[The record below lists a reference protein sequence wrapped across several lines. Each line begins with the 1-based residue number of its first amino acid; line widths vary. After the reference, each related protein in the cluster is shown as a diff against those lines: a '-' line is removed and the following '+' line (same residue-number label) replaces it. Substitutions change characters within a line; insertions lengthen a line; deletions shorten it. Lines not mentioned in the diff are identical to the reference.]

1 MEQRVFSVTQVNNYI
16 KGVMDSDPLLGGLL
30 VRGELSN
37 YKIYPSGHHYFTLKD
52 AEGSLRCVMYQG
64 KARSLRFRPADGMQ
78 VIASGNITV
87 FPRDGTYKLY
97 CDSLSVSGVGDLHMA
112 YEQLKEKLYRE
123 GLFDQAHKKPLPRY
137 PQRIAVIT
145 DSGTDTPAAFAAEH
159 DVRVIPLR
167 INYSDGSTYEN
178 GVDITAEEV
187 VERFAEEIPS
197 TSLPSPMKIRDT
209 LEQARRDGY
218 TGAVVV
224 TISSGLSA
232 TFETIGMVAR
242 QMEDFP
248 VVMVDTKSIGIA
260 AGFVVMEAARQIE
273 AGMPLDR
280 LGSVLAAVSERVRVF
295 FSVQKLDFLR
305 KGGRI
310 SEAVYRVGSV
320 LNIKPVLTCSPE
332 GKYVIEKKARGWQ
345 RALDTQIALVA
356 EQAARWQQVRLAVCT
371 YDPALREELVPRLR
385 ERIGNAVEI
394 LQTGLSADL
403 LVHTGPTL
411 VGMGVMGL

>member
-1 MEQRVFSVTQVNNYI
+1 MNEQRIV
-16 KGVMDSDPLLGGLL
+16 
-30 VRGELSN
+30 
-37 YKIYPSGHHYFTLKD
+37 
-52 AEGSLRCVMYQG
+52 
-64 KARSLRFRPADGMQ
+64 
-78 VIASGNITV
+78 
-87 FPRDGTYKLY
+87 
-97 CDSLSVSGVGDLHMA
+97 
-112 YEQLKEKLYRE
+112 
-123 GLFDQAHKKPLPRY
+123 
-137 PQRIAVIT
+137 VIT
-145 DSGTDTPAAFAAEH
+145 DSGTDTPADFVAAH
-159 DVRVIPLR
+159 DIRVVPLR

-187 VERFAEEIPS
+187 VERFAEEIPT
-197 TSLPSPMKIRDT
+197 TSLPSPMKIRET
-209 LEQARRDGY
+209 FERAKRDGY
-218 TGAVVV
+218 KGAVVV

-260 AGFVVMEAARQIE
+260 AGFVVMEAVRQIE
-273 AGMPLDR
+273 AGMPLES

-356 EQAARWQQVRLAVCT
+356 EQAARWQKVRLAVCT
-371 YDPALREELVPRLR
+371 YDPHMREELVPRLR

>member
-1 MEQRVFSVTQVNNYI
+1 MNE
-16 KGVMDSDPLLGGLL
+16 
-30 VRGELSN
+30 
-37 YKIYPSGHHYFTLKD
+37 
-52 AEGSLRCVMYQG
+52 
-64 KARSLRFRPADGMQ
+64 
-78 VIASGNITV
+78 
-87 FPRDGTYKLY
+87 
-97 CDSLSVSGVGDLHMA
+97 
-112 YEQLKEKLYRE
+112 
-123 GLFDQAHKKPLPRY
+123 
-137 PQRIAVIT
+137 QRIAIIT
-145 DSGTDTPAAFAAEH
+145 DSGTDTPADFAAAH
-159 DVRVIPLR
+159 DIRVIPLR

-178 GVDITAEEV
+178 GVDITAQEV
-187 VERFAEEIPS
+187 VERFAEEIPT

-218 TGAVVV
+218 VGAVVV

-273 AGMPLDR
+273 ADMPLER

>member
-1 MEQRVFSVTQVNNYI
+1 MNE
-16 KGVMDSDPLLGGLL
+16 
-30 VRGELSN
+30 
-37 YKIYPSGHHYFTLKD
+37 
-52 AEGSLRCVMYQG
+52 
-64 KARSLRFRPADGMQ
+64 
-78 VIASGNITV
+78 
-87 FPRDGTYKLY
+87 
-97 CDSLSVSGVGDLHMA
+97 
-112 YEQLKEKLYRE
+112 
-123 GLFDQAHKKPLPRY
+123 
-137 PQRIAVIT
+137 QRIAIIT
-145 DSGTDTPAAFAAEH
+145 DSGTDTPADFAAAH
-159 DVRVIPLR
+159 DIRVLPLR

-178 GVDITAEEV
+178 GVDITAQEV
-187 VERFAEEIPS
+187 VERFAEEVPT

-209 LEQARRDGY
+209 FEQARRDGY
-218 TGAVVV
+218 VGAVVV

-280 LGSVLAAVSERVRVF
+280 LGSVLTAVSERVRVF

-356 EQAARWQQVRLAVCT
+356 EQAARWQQVRVAVCT

>member
-1 MEQRVFSVTQVNNYI
+1 MNE
-16 KGVMDSDPLLGGLL
+16 
-30 VRGELSN
+30 
-37 YKIYPSGHHYFTLKD
+37 
-52 AEGSLRCVMYQG
+52 
-64 KARSLRFRPADGMQ
+64 
-78 VIASGNITV
+78 
-87 FPRDGTYKLY
+87 
-97 CDSLSVSGVGDLHMA
+97 
-112 YEQLKEKLYRE
+112 
-123 GLFDQAHKKPLPRY
+123 
-137 PQRIAVIT
+137 QRIAIIT
-145 DSGTDTPAAFAAEH
+145 DSGTDTPADFVAAH
-159 DVRVIPLR
+159 DVRVVPLR

-209 LEQARRDGY
+209 FEQARRDGY
-218 TGAVVV
+218 VGAVVV

-242 QMEDFP
+242 QMDDFP

-260 AGFVVMEAARQIE
+260 AGFVVMEAVRQIE
-273 AGMPLDR
+273 AGMPLER

>member
-1 MEQRVFSVTQVNNYI
+1 MNE
-16 KGVMDSDPLLGGLL
+16 
-30 VRGELSN
+30 
-37 YKIYPSGHHYFTLKD
+37 
-52 AEGSLRCVMYQG
+52 
-64 KARSLRFRPADGMQ
+64 
-78 VIASGNITV
+78 
-87 FPRDGTYKLY
+87 
-97 CDSLSVSGVGDLHMA
+97 
-112 YEQLKEKLYRE
+112 
-123 GLFDQAHKKPLPRY
+123 
-137 PQRIAVIT
+137 QRIAIIT
-145 DSGTDTPAAFAAEH
+145 DSGTDTPADFAAAH
-159 DVRVIPLR
+159 DIRVIPLR

-178 GVDITAEEV
+178 GVDITAQEV
-187 VERFAEEIPS
+187 VERFAEEIPT

-218 TGAVVV
+218 VGAVVV

-242 QMEDFP
+242 QMDDFP

-260 AGFVVMEAARQIE
+260 AGFVVMEAVRQIE
-273 AGMPLDR
+273 AGMPLER

>member
-1 MEQRVFSVTQVNNYI
+1 MNE
-16 KGVMDSDPLLGGLL
+16 
-30 VRGELSN
+30 
-37 YKIYPSGHHYFTLKD
+37 
-52 AEGSLRCVMYQG
+52 
-64 KARSLRFRPADGMQ
+64 
-78 VIASGNITV
+78 
-87 FPRDGTYKLY
+87 
-97 CDSLSVSGVGDLHMA
+97 
-112 YEQLKEKLYRE
+112 
-123 GLFDQAHKKPLPRY
+123 
-137 PQRIAVIT
+137 QRIAIIT
-145 DSGTDTPAAFAAEH
+145 DSGTDTPADFVAAH
-159 DVRVIPLR
+159 DVRVVPLR

-218 TGAVVV
+218 TGAAVV

-242 QMEDFP
+242 QMENFP

-260 AGFVVMEAARQIE
+260 AGFVVMEAVRQIE
-273 AGMPLDR
+273 AGMPLER
-280 LGSVLAAVSERVRVF
+280 LGSVLTAVSERVRVF

-356 EQAARWQQVRLAVCT
+356 EQAARWPQVRLAVCT

-411 VGMGVMGL
+411 VGMGVIGL

>member
-1 MEQRVFSVTQVNNYI
+1 MNE
-16 KGVMDSDPLLGGLL
+16 
-30 VRGELSN
+30 
-37 YKIYPSGHHYFTLKD
+37 
-52 AEGSLRCVMYQG
+52 
-64 KARSLRFRPADGMQ
+64 
-78 VIASGNITV
+78 
-87 FPRDGTYKLY
+87 
-97 CDSLSVSGVGDLHMA
+97 
-112 YEQLKEKLYRE
+112 
-123 GLFDQAHKKPLPRY
+123 
-137 PQRIAVIT
+137 QRIAIVT
-145 DSGTDTPAAFAAEH
+145 DSGTDTPADFAAAH
-159 DVRVIPLR
+159 DIRVIPLR

-178 GVDITAEEV
+178 GVDITAQEV
-187 VERFAEEIPS
+187 VERFAEEIPT

-218 TGAVVV
+218 VGAVVV

-273 AGMPLDR
+273 AGMPLER

>member
-1 MEQRVFSVTQVNNYI
+1 MNE
-16 KGVMDSDPLLGGLL
+16 
-30 VRGELSN
+30 
-37 YKIYPSGHHYFTLKD
+37 
-52 AEGSLRCVMYQG
+52 
-64 KARSLRFRPADGMQ
+64 
-78 VIASGNITV
+78 
-87 FPRDGTYKLY
+87 
-97 CDSLSVSGVGDLHMA
+97 
-112 YEQLKEKLYRE
+112 
-123 GLFDQAHKKPLPRY
+123 
-137 PQRIAVIT
+137 QRIAIIT
-145 DSGTDTPAAFAAEH
+145 DSGTDTPADFAAAH
-159 DVRVIPLR
+159 DIRILPLR

-178 GVDITAEEV
+178 GVDITAQEV
-187 VERFAEEIPS
+187 VERFAEEIPT

-209 LEQARRDGY
+209 FEQARRDGY
-218 TGAVVV
+218 VGAVVV

-280 LGSVLAAVSERVRVF
+280 LGSVLSAVSERVRVF

-371 YDPALREELVPRLR
+371 YDPALRDELVPRLR

>member
-1 MEQRVFSVTQVNNYI
+1 MNE
-16 KGVMDSDPLLGGLL
+16 
-30 VRGELSN
+30 
-37 YKIYPSGHHYFTLKD
+37 
-52 AEGSLRCVMYQG
+52 
-64 KARSLRFRPADGMQ
+64 
-78 VIASGNITV
+78 
-87 FPRDGTYKLY
+87 
-97 CDSLSVSGVGDLHMA
+97 
-112 YEQLKEKLYRE
+112 
-123 GLFDQAHKKPLPRY
+123 
-137 PQRIAVIT
+137 QRIAIIT
-145 DSGTDTPAAFAAEH
+145 DSGTDTPADFAAAH
-159 DVRVIPLR
+159 DIRVLPLR

-178 GVDITAEEV
+178 GVDITAQEV
-187 VERFAEEIPS
+187 VERFAEEIPT

-218 TGAVVV
+218 VGAVVV

-273 AGMPLDR
+273 AGMPLER
-280 LGSVLAAVSERVRVF
+280 LGSVLTAVSERVRVF

>member
-1 MEQRVFSVTQVNNYI
+1 MNE
-16 KGVMDSDPLLGGLL
+16 
-30 VRGELSN
+30 
-37 YKIYPSGHHYFTLKD
+37 
-52 AEGSLRCVMYQG
+52 
-64 KARSLRFRPADGMQ
+64 
-78 VIASGNITV
+78 
-87 FPRDGTYKLY
+87 
-97 CDSLSVSGVGDLHMA
+97 
-112 YEQLKEKLYRE
+112 
-123 GLFDQAHKKPLPRY
+123 
-137 PQRIAVIT
+137 QRIAIIT
-145 DSGTDTPAAFAAEH
+145 DSGTDTPADFAAAH
-159 DVRVIPLR
+159 DIRVIPLR

-178 GVDITAEEV
+178 GVDITAQEV
-187 VERFAEEIPS
+187 VERFAEEIPT

-218 TGAVVV
+218 VGAVVV

-273 AGMPLDR
+273 AGMPLER

-356 EQAARWQQVRLAVCT
+356 EQAAHWQQVRLAVCT

-411 VGMGVMGL
+411 VGMGVIGL

>member
-1 MEQRVFSVTQVNNYI
+1 MNE
-16 KGVMDSDPLLGGLL
+16 
-30 VRGELSN
+30 
-37 YKIYPSGHHYFTLKD
+37 
-52 AEGSLRCVMYQG
+52 
-64 KARSLRFRPADGMQ
+64 
-78 VIASGNITV
+78 
-87 FPRDGTYKLY
+87 
-97 CDSLSVSGVGDLHMA
+97 
-112 YEQLKEKLYRE
+112 
-123 GLFDQAHKKPLPRY
+123 
-137 PQRIAVIT
+137 QRIAIIT
-145 DSGTDTPAAFAAEH
+145 DSGTDTPADFAAAH
-159 DVRVIPLR
+159 DIRVIPLR

-178 GVDITAEEV
+178 GVDITAQEV
-187 VERFAEEIPS
+187 VERFAEEIPT

-218 TGAVVV
+218 VGAVVV

-273 AGMPLDR
+273 AGMPLER

>member
-1 MEQRVFSVTQVNNYI
+1 MNE
-16 KGVMDSDPLLGGLL
+16 
-30 VRGELSN
+30 
-37 YKIYPSGHHYFTLKD
+37 
-52 AEGSLRCVMYQG
+52 
-64 KARSLRFRPADGMQ
+64 
-78 VIASGNITV
+78 
-87 FPRDGTYKLY
+87 
-97 CDSLSVSGVGDLHMA
+97 
-112 YEQLKEKLYRE
+112 
-123 GLFDQAHKKPLPRY
+123 
-137 PQRIAVIT
+137 QRIAIIT
-145 DSGTDTPAAFAAEH
+145 DSGTDTPADFAAAH
-159 DVRVIPLR
+159 DIRVIPLR

-178 GVDITAEEV
+178 GVDITAQEV
-187 VERFAEEIPS
+187 VERFAEEIPT

-218 TGAVVV
+218 VGAVVV

-273 AGMPLDR
+273 AGMPLER

-345 RALDTQIALVA
+345 RALDTQLALAA
-356 EQAARWQQVRLAVCT
+356 EQAARWQKVRLAVCT

>member
-1 MEQRVFSVTQVNNYI
+1 MNE
-16 KGVMDSDPLLGGLL
+16 
-30 VRGELSN
+30 
-37 YKIYPSGHHYFTLKD
+37 
-52 AEGSLRCVMYQG
+52 
-64 KARSLRFRPADGMQ
+64 
-78 VIASGNITV
+78 
-87 FPRDGTYKLY
+87 
-97 CDSLSVSGVGDLHMA
+97 
-112 YEQLKEKLYRE
+112 
-123 GLFDQAHKKPLPRY
+123 
-137 PQRIAVIT
+137 QRIAIIT
-145 DSGTDTPAAFAAEH
+145 DSGTDTPADFAAAH
-159 DVRVIPLR
+159 DIRVIPLR

-178 GVDITAEEV
+178 GVDITAQEV
-187 VERFAEEIPS
+187 VERFAEEIPT

-218 TGAVVV
+218 VGAVVV

-273 AGMPLDR
+273 ADMPLER

-356 EQAARWQQVRLAVCT
+356 EQAARWQKVRLAVCT

>member
-1 MEQRVFSVTQVNNYI
+1 MN
-16 KGVMDSDPLLGGLL
+16 D
-30 VRGELSN
+30 
-37 YKIYPSGHHYFTLKD
+37 
-52 AEGSLRCVMYQG
+52 
-64 KARSLRFRPADGMQ
+64 
-78 VIASGNITV
+78 
-87 FPRDGTYKLY
+87 
-97 CDSLSVSGVGDLHMA
+97 
-112 YEQLKEKLYRE
+112 
-123 GLFDQAHKKPLPRY
+123 
-137 PQRIAVIT
+137 QRIAVIT
-145 DSGTDTPAAFAAEH
+145 DSGTDTPADFVAAH

-167 INYSDGSTYEN
+167 INYSDGSSYEN
-178 GVDITAEEV
+178 GVDITTEDGV
-187 VERFAEEIPS
+187 GRFDEEIPT
-197 TSLPSPMKIRDT
+197 TSLPSPMKIQQT
-209 LEQARRDGY
+209 FEQAKRDGY
-218 TGAVVV
+218 EGAVVV

-232 TFETIGMVAR
+232 TYETVSMVAR

-248 VVMVDTKSIGIA
+248 VVTVDTKSIGVA
-260 AGFVVMEAARQIE
+260 AGMVVMEAVRQVE
-273 AGMPLDR
+273 AGMPLER
-280 LGSVLAAVSERVRVF
+280 LGSVLTAVSERVRVY

-411 VGMGVMGL
+411 VGMAVMGM

>member
-1 MEQRVFSVTQVNNYI
+1 MNE
-16 KGVMDSDPLLGGLL
+16 
-30 VRGELSN
+30 
-37 YKIYPSGHHYFTLKD
+37 
-52 AEGSLRCVMYQG
+52 
-64 KARSLRFRPADGMQ
+64 
-78 VIASGNITV
+78 
-87 FPRDGTYKLY
+87 
-97 CDSLSVSGVGDLHMA
+97 
-112 YEQLKEKLYRE
+112 
-123 GLFDQAHKKPLPRY
+123 
-137 PQRIAVIT
+137 QRIAIIT
-145 DSGTDTPAAFAAEH
+145 DSGTDTPADFVAAH
-159 DVRVIPLR
+159 DIRVLPLR

-178 GVDITAEEV
+178 GVDITAQEV
-187 VERFAEEIPS
+187 VERFAEEIPT

-209 LEQARRDGY
+209 FERARRDGY
-218 TGAVVV
+218 VGAVVV

-280 LGSVLAAVSERVRVF
+280 LGSVLTAVSERVRVF

-345 RALDTQIALVA
+345 RALDTQISLVA
-356 EQAARWQQVRLAVCT
+356 EQAARWPQVRLAVCT
-371 YDPALREELVPRLR
+371 YDPALREELAGRLR

>member
-1 MEQRVFSVTQVNNYI
+1 MNE
-16 KGVMDSDPLLGGLL
+16 
-30 VRGELSN
+30 
-37 YKIYPSGHHYFTLKD
+37 
-52 AEGSLRCVMYQG
+52 
-64 KARSLRFRPADGMQ
+64 
-78 VIASGNITV
+78 
-87 FPRDGTYKLY
+87 
-97 CDSLSVSGVGDLHMA
+97 
-112 YEQLKEKLYRE
+112 
-123 GLFDQAHKKPLPRY
+123 
-137 PQRIAVIT
+137 QRIAIIT
-145 DSGTDTPAAFAAEH
+145 DSGTDTPADFVAAH
-159 DVRVIPLR
+159 DIRVLPLR

-178 GVDITAEEV
+178 GVDITAQEV
-187 VERFAEEIPS
+187 VERFAEEIPT

-209 LEQARRDGY
+209 FERARRDGY
-218 TGAVVV
+218 VGAVVV

-280 LGSVLAAVSERVRVF
+280 LGSVLTAVSERVRVF

-345 RALDTQIALVA
+345 RALDTQISLVA
-356 EQAARWQQVRLAVCT
+356 EQAARWPQVRLAVCT
-371 YDPALREELVPRLR
+371 YDPAPREELAGRLR